1 MLHRYIVRRLSNQ
14 QLQKRKNKEKMSNF
28 QRELV
33 EIFDSSQDSI
43 AGHAKLIKK
52 CQTLYKEVPV
62 KNQHQVLFLF
72 FSKIWTIF
80 LRKNDQTRFF
90 ANNFEIMLKNRF
102 KTGKLFYLIQ
112 ATSKK
117 IKYRYLSF
125 QKSI

>member
-1 MLHRYIVRRLSNQ
+1 
-14 QLQKRKNKEKMSNF
+14 MSNF

-33 EIFDSSQDSI
+33 DIFDSCQDSI

-52 CQTLYKEVPV
+52 CQTLYKEVPD

-102 KTGKLFYLIQ
+102 KTGKLFYFIQ

>member
-14 QLQKRKNKEKMSNF
+14 KLQKRKNKEKMSNF

-52 CQTLYKEVPV
+52 CQTLYKEVPD

-72 FSKIWTIF
+72 FQKYEQFFFEKTIRLVF
-80 LRKNDQTRFF
+80 LL
-90 ANNFEIMLKNRF
+90 IILK
-102 KTGKLFYLIQ
+102 LC
-112 ATSKK
+112 
-117 IKYRYLSF
+117 
-125 QKSI
+125 